1 MISPFGPILANCLI
15 PPPKR
20 EPIPAAI
27 IINVVFI
34 LSKNL
39 LVNQYIHY
47 TKMNT
52 LSQVNYSL
60 PTKHTPKAFGPI
72 CTPIVEPIRTRSTS
86 QSSFDSNFSTFSKPY
101 EYNV

>member
-34 LSKNL
+34 LSKTL
-39 LVNQYIHY
+39 LVNPYIHY
-47 TKMNT
+47 TKMYT
-52 LSQVNYSL
+52 PSQVDYSL
-60 PTKHTPKAFGPI
+60 DTKQTPNAFGPI
-72 CTPIVEPIRTRSTS
+72 
-86 QSSFDSNFSTFSKPY
+86 
-101 EYNV
+101 